1 MLRAPPTRLAAYDG
15 AEVRMRTRTKTA
27 LGSFLAT
34 FGALGVVLSAVL
46 GWAAQ
51 RPWSFVF
58 GFAAGLSA
66 GLGTALALAGL
77 VERKRSKAE
86 T

>member
-1 MLRAPPTRLAAYDG
+1 MRIPTRI
-15 AEVRMRTRTKTA
+15 A

-34 FGALGVVLSAVL
+34 FGASGMVLSLLL
-46 GWAAQ
+46 GWAAP

-66 GLGTALALAGL
+66 GLGAALALAGL
-77 VERKRSKAE
+77 VARRCSKPE